1 VKKKSRPLERE
12 ISKELLAK
20 LDKAEE
26 MKKAGMKLIKE
37 GVAMGVEAQREVFDL
52 FEKVDLRECSG
63 IAVNKITGIATLKP
77 EDSTL
82 SNVLRSMGKT
92 TEDPRA

>member
-1 VKKKSRPLERE
+1 MKKKSAPLERK
-12 ISKELLAK
+12 ISEELLAK

-26 MKKAGMKLIKE
+26 MNKAGMKLIKE
-37 GVAMGVEAQREVFDL
+37 GIDMGVKAQREVFDL
-52 FEKVDLRECSG
+52 FEKADLKNCSG
-63 IAVNKITGIATLKP
+63 VSVNKITGMAVLAP

-82 SNVLRSMGKT
+82 SKVLRSMGKT

>member
-1 VKKKSRPLERE
+1 MKEKSRPLERE

-26 MKKAGMKLIKE
+26 MNKAGMKLIKV
-37 GVAMGVEAQREVFDL
+37 GIDMGVEAQREVFDL
-52 FEKVDLRECSG
+52 FEEADLKKCSG
-63 IAVNKITGIATLKP
+63 IAVNKITGIATLKF
-77 EDSTL
+77 EDSIL

-92 TEDPRA
+92 TKDPRA